1 MSTEFLEITLAYFAK
16 QIGWFNSEGSN
27 LVSILGAFWLFLP
40 LREVEVSLTLFKMS
54 GFQFLS
60 H

>member
-1 MSTEFLEITLAYFAK
+1 MSTEFLEITVTYLAK
-16 QIGWFNSEGSN
+16 QIGWLNSEGSN
-27 LVSILGAFWLFLP
+27 LISILGAFCLFLP
-40 LREVEVSLTLFKMS
+40 LREVEVSVTLFKMS